1 MSPITVESGPVFAT
15 VGDTTLEL
23 DIYRAPDH
31 DAPLVIYVHRGG
43 WRSGDKTDETAE
55 RIAPLA
61 RYGVTVAAVNYHLVP
76 AATFPDQLH
85 DLKGAVRSYAIS
97 SPAHRDDK
105 LRRTNDSAF

>member
-1 MSPITVESGPVFAT
+1 MSPITVESGHVFAT

-31 DAPLVIYVHRGG
+31 DAPLVIYVHGGG

-61 RYGVTVAAVNYHLVP
+61 QVRRHGRGRQLSPGSRLHLSLP
-76 AATFPDQLH
+76 TPRPEGRRPFLR
-85 DLKGAVRSYAIS
+85 DLESCT
-97 SPAHRDDK
+97 P
-105 LRRTNDSAF
+105 